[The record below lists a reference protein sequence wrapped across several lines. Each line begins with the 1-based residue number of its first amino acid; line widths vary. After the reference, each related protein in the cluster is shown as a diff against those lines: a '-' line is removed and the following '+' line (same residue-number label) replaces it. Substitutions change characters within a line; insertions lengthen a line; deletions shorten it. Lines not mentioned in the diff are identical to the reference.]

1 MTTEKD
7 TFPRPFKPDAAFL
20 QAPPPPPGPLPADVP
35 VKDARTGRF
44 VYPDLLATQIPLSI
58 NLFLKIES
66 TLKLKLKPIKCL
78 ITLKEVSQKIVYIL
92 LC

>member
-1 MTTEKD
+1 MQE
-7 TFPRPFKPDAAFL
+7 
-20 QAPPPPPGPLPADVP
+20 QEGCVS
-35 VKDARTGRF
+35 RF
-44 VYPDLLATQIPLSI
+44 VGYTDSLSV

-78 ITLKEVSQKIVYIL
+78 TTLKEVSQIIVYIL